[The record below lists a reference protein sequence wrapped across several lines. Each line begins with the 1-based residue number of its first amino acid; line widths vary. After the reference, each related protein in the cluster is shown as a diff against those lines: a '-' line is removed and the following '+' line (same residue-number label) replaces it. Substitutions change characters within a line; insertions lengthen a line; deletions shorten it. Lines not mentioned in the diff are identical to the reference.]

1 MSCPFPHTSSEM
13 FTIPR
18 ALRINQLA
26 HIYKISRYPNAASYK
41 SETLR
46 ILNSCEAW
54 LCESTRM

>member
-1 MSCPFPHTSSEM
+1 MFMSCPFPHTSSEM

-41 SETLR
+41 LETLK
-46 ILNSCEAW
+46 ILNSCEA
-54 LCESTRM
+54 